1 MYNLDTFK
9 PLHSAATVDRTH
21 PFAWGLVGAWVFNE
35 YGSKVIMNRANTNLA
50 GKATMQTAPSWV
62 GTQWGAGLK
71 FVPSASDYALI
82 PTFPGFRPTTYPYSI
97 AARAKVSEVAN
108 GGVIWTNDDTAD
120 KYSGITLGCTGAGLW
135 WLRIGDGGG
144 VTSADRTDMYAATSP
159 GANTW
164 ASVVFNVYSLS
175 SYACYVNGLSNTGSI
190 TGTGAAI
197 TYGTSGNGALG
208 REDIS
213 SLAAHYYS
221 DHISDYIYFWTG
233 RTLSESEIFQLHVSP
248 YIMFGTPSRAKF
260 FVTAPTGWGHKINSV
275 SGASISKINGV
286 TRSSISKVNS
296 VA

>member
-9 PLHSAATVDRTH
+9 PLHSAAMVDRTH

-35 YGSKVIMNRANTNLA
+35 NSSKVIMNRANTNLA
-50 GKATMQTAPSWV
+50 GKATMQTAPSWT
-62 GTQWGAGLK
+62 GTQWGAALK

-82 PTFPGFRPTTYPYSI
+82 PTFPGFRPTAYPFSI
-97 AARAKVSEVAN
+97 AARAKVSEVAD

-120 KYSGITLGCTGAGLW
+120 KYCGITLGCTGAGVW
-135 WLRIGDGGG
+135 WLRLGDGGG
-144 VTSADRTDMYAATSP
+144 VTSADRTDMYADTSP

-164 ASVVFNVYSLS
+164 ASVVFNVNSLS
-175 SYACYVNGLSNTGSI
+175 SYSCYVNGLENTGSI
-190 TGTGAAI
+190 TGTGGAI

-213 SLAAHYYS
+213 SLSPHYYS

-248 YIMFGTPSRAKF
+248 YIMLETPSRAKF
-260 FVTAPTGWGHKINSV
+260 FVAPIGGWSHKLNSV
-275 SGASISKINGV
+275 ANGDIYKINGV
-286 TRSSISKVNS
+286 ALSSISKVS
-296 VA
+296 GVT